1 VNVSC
6 PDCGSVFRVDP
17 MKVAP
22 DGVRAKCSICG
33 GVMAVPGRD
42 RRHSAPLSPFPTP
55 IGMPA
60 VAPSPPPADRLSGA
74 LDFADE
80 PVAERSVETPP
91 EPVADELTTTDAF
104 SLSSAPR
111 RLTPISEAP
120 IIAPPTPVAP
130 TPAVPTPVAAT
141 PAVAPTVAPPPVV
154 RPALTPPVRSP
165 TPRTTMPTAVPP
177 ATPRAG
183 SPLAGLRTGPAGI
196 AGIPRPPAA
205 PVKPT
210 PRAST
215 PVAPTPAA
223 PPRLTPANATPVA
236 PTPIAPTPVAATP
249 APAAPLPTTP
259 VSPTPLFSTP
269 VAGSEVAPRRP
280 VNPFLANDPSAKAKR
295 LARALVSDMI
305 AYLPQKREEGLR
317 DGTLKQ
323 IFREEI
329 KKSYEEY
336 VDQIGR
342 EIAENTTHFQEAL
355 NDLLAGGQKIF

>member
-1 VNVSC
+1 MNVSC

-17 MKVAP
+17 AKVAP
-22 DGVRAKCSICG
+22 EGVRAKCSICG
-33 GVMAVPGRD
+33 GVVAIAAREARRSVPV
-42 RRHSAPLSPFPTP
+42 AA
-55 IGMPA
+55 MPA
-60 VAPSPPPADRLSGA
+60 I
-74 LDFADE
+74 
-80 PVAERSVETPP
+80 VE
-91 EPVADELTTTDAF
+91 
-104 SLSSAPR
+104 
-111 RLTPISEAP
+111 I
-120 IIAPPTPVAP
+120 PVAP
-130 TPAVPTPVAAT
+130 TVPEAPFEIPVDATVEDVVPDIAAPVESHVATHVEALVETPEEAPVEELDDAPVERITASFADVPDIDEMIDVKRPLTPVSQTSVSQT
-141 PAVAPTVAPPPVV
+141 PIEAHRPLTPVTQAPIVAPPPVA

-177 ATPRAG
+177 ATPIGGAAVSGFRA
-183 SPLAGLRTGPAGI
+183 GPAGL
-196 AGIPRPPAA
+196 AGAGPRPPAA
-205 PVKPT
+205 PI
-210 PRAST
+210 AS
-215 PVAPTPAA
+215 PH
-223 PPRLTPANATPVA
+223 
-236 PTPIAPTPVAATP
+236 APTPVSTP
-249 APAAPLPTTP
+249 PTPPPVASPSVTTPLFTTP
-259 VSPTPLFSTP
+259 V
-269 VAGSEVAPRRP
+269 VGADVAPRRP